1 MAVRDC
7 MSWRSKQSNGCNR
20 VRILLVFAL
29 CAIGFAQNSA
39 DQRAEWN
46 RPVKPFRII
55 GNIYYVGAANVSSFY
70 IQTPQGAIL
79 LDGGLPETAPFI
91 EKSIAELGFSIKDV
105 KILLNSHAHYDH
117 CGGLAELKKRSGA
130 RMIASERD
138 SRVLASAQG
147 GLGAFPA
154 VKVDRVIDDKQVV
167 QLGGVTLTA
176 HITPGHTQGCTTW
189 TMPVR
194 EAGKT
199 YQVVFYCSTSVV
211 DKLVNNRAYP
221 NIVSDYER
229 SFTELRTMPCDVF
242 LAPHGEFFK
251 LDEKRKQLE
260 AGRVD
265 AFVDPTEMK
274 KHVEE
279 SERSFRKQLAEQQ
292 KQ

>member
-1 MAVRDC
+1 VR
-7 MSWRSKQSNGCNR
+7 N
-20 VRILLVFAL
+20 LLVFAL
-29 CAIGFAQNSA
+29 CSIGFAQNSA

-70 IQTPQGAIL
+70 IKTPQGAIL
-79 LDGGLPETAPFI
+79 LDGGLPETAPVI

-117 CGGLAELKKRSGA
+117 CGGLADLKQHSGA

-138 SRVLASAQG
+138 SRVLISAQG
-147 GLGAFPA
+147 GAGEFPA
-154 VKVDRVIDDKQVV
+154 VKVDRVIADKQTV

-176 HITPGHTQGCTTW
+176 RITPGHTKGCTTW
-189 TMPVR
+189 TMPVS

-229 SFTELRTMPCDVF
+229 SFAELRTMPCDVF
-242 LAPHGEFFK
+242 LAPHAGFFN
-251 LDEKRKQLE
+251 LDEKRKQLD
-260 AGRVD
+260 AGHLD
-265 AFVDPTEMK
+265 AFVDPKEMK
-274 KHVEE
+274 KFVDE
-279 SERSFRKQLAEQQ
+279 SERAFHEQLEKERQ
-292 KQ
+292 